1 MNASHTP
8 FGLAVGLTLL
18 APFAFGCAGRTAP
31 FDEMDKAQ
39 ITILRLQG
47 PPPPVAPPVAA
58 GIPGIPGIPG
68 LPPELAAAAAAAA
81 AGVGALIP
89 GLPPIPGLTPAQPTP
104 VQPAQPPPMFKG
116 FVIGQTTPLSDDATR
131 DELLDIFGSEESFG
145 PNKGNCFTP
154 GMGVSIQR
162 IDQPQPVELLIS
174 ISCNQAMGD
183 GFRWAYPNNGFT
195 PETAQKLSAM
205 YQKLFGPLPPNGV

>member
-1 MNASHTP
+1 MNASRT
-8 FGLAVGLTLL
+8 LVGLTLL

-39 ITILRLQG
+39 ITVLRLQG
-47 PPPPVAPPVAA
+47 PPPPVAAPPVA
-58 GIPGIPGIPG
+58 GVPGLPVIPG
-68 LPPELAAAAAAAA
+68 LPPELAAGAAAAA
-81 AGVGALIP
+81 AGLGALIP
-89 GLPPIPGLTPAQPTP
+89 GLPPIPGLTPPGQPP
-104 VQPAQPPPMFKG
+104 VQPAAPPPMFKG
-116 FVIGQTTPLSDDATR
+116 FVIGQTTPLTDEATR
-131 DELLDIFGSEESFG
+131 DELLDIFGNEDSFG

-162 IDQPQPVELLIS
+162 VDQPQPVELLIS

-195 PETAQKLSAM
+195 PETAQKLSGI
-205 YQKLFGPLPPNGV
+205 YQRLFGPLPPNGV